1 MRLVLILA
9 AALMFALSPAAA
21 AAEEQNPT
29 VTMNEAV
36 QTVRNMLDKFKV
48 KYTYD
53 DTRDG
58 RYVFAL
64 TYRLSNTKLAQTN
77 VTISVIASKKNPENC
92 ARIMSYGYI
101 GLKADENNMASVAE
115 FLHRANYDMTFG
127 NFELDYNDGEI
138 RYKMA
143 LNCTDKIPGD
153 DAVRDALIIP
163 LSMIERYGDGLLSV
177 MMSSVAPKDA
187 IEKIES

>member
-1 MRLVLILA
+1 M
-9 AALMFALSPAAA
+9 S
-21 AAEEQNPT
+21 
-29 VTMNEAV
+29 VTMDEGIQAV
-36 QTVRNMLDKFKV
+36 RGMLDSHDV

-53 DTRDG
+53 DARDG

-64 TYRLSNTKLAQTN
+64 TYRLSHSKLSQAN
-77 VTISVIASKKNPENC
+77 VLISVIASRRNPEIC
-92 ARIMSYGYI
+92 SRILSYCYI
-101 GLKADENNMASVAE
+101 GVKAEEETMANVAE
-115 FLHRANYDMTFG
+115 FLHRANYGLTFG

-187 IEKIES
+187 IEKIEN